1 MKLYNPFMPWLN
13 PRNSGLIAFKG
24 GDDGATAEEVETIV
38 DNTIG
43 TSSGTVDAPGGTMDI
58 PTTSVDPETG
68 EVTTGTNTVNFGG
81 DTVAVTDTVKGD
93 TETLIGGQ
101 SDISDQIT
109 TGFETFQPVNVTNTT
124 IDTSDLAKADEMDQG
139 FTSVLDDTGA
149 ILDDTGAIKTGVEGL
164 GTDVSAIKDD
174 TGAIKTGVEGLGTSI
189 DEGFATT
196 GDQLTGLGTGQTGI
210 SNQISDL
217 SGDVSEGITTVGNNL
232 TSGFENI
239 DNQFASQN
247 EDLATLSTNV
257 LGGQAS
263 LQDYLNDMSGRAD
276 TYYEGLSGNQ
286 SQLLENL
293 GGLQTGFTDFRD
305 TYDSDVTL
313 ANQTRAD
320 LQDTVVGGFN
330 RMREDMGNNFESTQ
344 KNVNRVADQ
353 VEANQAQQ
361 ALAARTPNLSLTQSI
376 KELASG
382 VQATTPTQAD
392 AQNQVAS
399 KLATIKQI
407 LMQSGQ
413 NIPENIRSD
422 YTALANAFDQKGRFI
437 PQSIDQ
443 QGNVTSRVMDEQTN
457 LRTSIVNS
465 RGVSLGGKNIN
476 VANLLSFLDGRPQ
489 GSSPMSPE
497 LANKTQLLQGLMSQQ
512 TPFNTT
518 QG

>member
-13 PRNSGLIAFKG
+13 PRNSGLITFKG
-24 GDDGATAEEVETIV
+24 GETEGSGGEELSKLDNLLGTASET
-38 DNTIG
+38 
-43 TSSGTVDAPGGTMDI
+43 GTVNAPGGTMDI
-58 PTTSVDPETG
+58 PTTSVNPETG
-68 EVTTGTNTVNFGG
+68 EVTTGTNTVGFGG
-81 DTVAVTDTVKGD
+81 GSVPVTGTVKGD

-101 SDISDQIT
+101 SDISDQIS

-124 IDTSDLAKADEMDQG
+124 IDTSDLAKADAMDQG
-139 FTSVLDDTGA
+139 FTNV
-149 ILDDTGAIKTGVEGL
+149 LDDTGAIKTGVEGL

-330 RMREDMGNNFESTQ
+330 RMREDMGNNFDSTQ

-353 VEANQAQQ
+353 IEANQAQQ

-382 VQATTPTQAD
+382 VQATTPNQAD

-407 LMQSGQ
+407 LTQSGQ

-422 YTALANAFDQKGRFI
+422 YTALANSFDEKGRFI

-443 QGNVTSRVMDEQTN
+443 QGNVTRRVMDEQTN
-457 LRTSIVNS
+457 LSTSIVNS

-476 VANLLSFLDGRPQ
+476 VANLLSVLDGGQSANEPQ
-489 GSSPMSPE
+489 F
-497 LANKTQLLQGLMSQQ
+497 LQGLMSQQ
-512 TPFNTT
+512 NPFNTT